1 MASIQEELV
10 KFIESDLLTE
20 DIFLVEVNVNEFKT
34 GRSKVLVLLD
44 GDKGITADICAN
56 ISRKLGDFI
65 EGKDFFQDPYLL
77 EVSSPGIDFPLK
89 LKRQYVK
96 NIGRNVKVELEDG
109 TSKIG
114 KLQAVNEEG
123 IELLLPIKKKKKEG
137 DEDPLVKILF
147 ADIKKTVVQISFK

>member
-1 MASIQEELV
+1 MRRHQPKI
-10 KFIESDLLTE
+10 
-20 DIFLVEVNVNEFKT
+20 
-34 GRSKVLVLLD
+34 
-44 GDKGITADICAN
+44 N

-114 KLQAVNEEG
+114 KLEQVNEDH
-123 IELLLPIKKKKKEG
+123 ICVLLPLKKKKKEG